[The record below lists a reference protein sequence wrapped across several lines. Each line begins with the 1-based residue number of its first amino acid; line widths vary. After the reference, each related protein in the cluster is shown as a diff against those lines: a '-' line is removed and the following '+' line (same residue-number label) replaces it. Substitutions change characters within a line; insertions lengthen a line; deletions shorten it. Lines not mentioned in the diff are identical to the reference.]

1 MLKTDLAA
9 RAASYA
15 SHWEQVETA
24 LGRAVLLP
32 DSTKRATFAALA
44 TELKTAQTTVI
55 TRTNDLEGAQGTRD
69 RVGEPLQDSAAL
81 FTAFVRA
88 SVPGSPFIPMLPK
101 IPTKNAAAIKW
112 EKILIDL
119 SSIWERLDDADASTY
134 PALSLPALTTLRDA
148 SSEIK
153 QAQAALRTKGK
164 TAKDAIV
171 AYRALVRTLFPA
183 GHPLRASLP

>member
-1 MLKTDLAA
+1 
-9 RAASYA
+9 
-15 SHWEQVETA
+15 
-24 LGRAVLLP
+24 
-32 DSTKRATFAALA
+32 
-44 TELKTAQTTVI
+44 
-55 TRTNDLEGAQGTRD
+55 
-69 RVGEPLQDSAAL
+69 
-81 FTAFVRA
+81 
-88 SVPGSPFIPMLPK
+88 MLPK

-134 PALSLPALTTLRDA
+134 PALSLPVTLSSGVVHTGFAADVAAYSAALTTLRDA